1 VASYYIVWQ
10 VMWLFSVSDFGV
22 RQNRNKNRHGLEIAR
37 DLLSAATDR
46 TKKTRMMYS
55 ARLSYRIMEKYLKS
69 LLEKGLLEPV
79 DGSSYLITR
88 KGKIFLQMYADYLE
102 RCRRIGKE
110 IREVQNDRVL
120 LKNMCFSNELDS
132 KRIKIQKSLCD
143 NEAE

>member
-1 VASYYIVWQ
+1 VTSYYIVWQ
-10 VMWLFSVSDFGV
+10 VMWLFSVSDFGL

-69 LLEKGLLEPV
+69 LLDNGLLEPV

-120 LKNMCFSNELDS
+120 LEDLCFSNEFNS
-132 KRIKIQKSLCD
+132 KRKHSNIPD
-143 NEAE
+143 DEAE